1 MKKKLALILP
11 ALLIL
16 GLEYFLCWNDLK
28 AISPFPLAE
37 CWYRTLNHFLRDF
50 LLLGTGSLLYLKKH
64 RIKDRA
70 RRYFPRRGHW
80 RAVSFGRPLHG
91 DLC

>member
-64 RIKDRA
+64 RSKDRA
-70 RRYFPRRGHW
+70 RRYFPVVVIGVLYLLD
-80 RAVSFGRPLHG
+80 ALFMVTYV
-91 DLC
+91 

>member
-50 LLLGTGSLLYLKKH
+50 LLLGTG
-64 RIKDRA
+64 
-70 RRYFPRRGHW
+70 
-80 RAVSFGRPLHG
+80 
-91 DLC
+91 

>member
-50 LLLGTGSLLYLKKH
+50 LLLGTGLNDGFQLRKTFEYL
-64 RIKDRA
+64 
-70 RRYFPRRGHW
+70 
-80 RAVSFGRPLHG
+80 
-91 DLC
+91 

>member
-28 AISPFPLAE
+28 PFRLFL
-37 CWYRTLNHFLRDF
+37 WLNA
-50 LLLGTGSLLYLKKH
+50 GTEL
-64 RIKDRA
+64 
-70 RRYFPRRGHW
+70 
-80 RAVSFGRPLHG
+80 
-91 DLC
+91 